1 MEPRIKIIKI
11 SNGVYQITNNMGR
24 KIVDTNFN
32 GWGGDL
38 RGPEFELIKKLLDS
52 EDLEIK
58 HTPFNIDTI
67 VDDETAQDW
76 CRVLY
81 YKDYNEKD
89 FLRAMRSFSLKISE
103 ITNLGKNG
111 TMKKLIT
118 IVAIILAFSGL
129 NAQTPAPSK
138 QIWTTSNTIEQEGT
152 VCVKSVDN
160 LFNIYAVLL
169 IEIDK
174 EQQLNELVFY
184 EVFNESYLFSLDA
197 CIEYDYKPWCD
208 YKLYLSGSGNG
219 YYYYYDV
226 ILAH

>member
-1 MEPRIKIIKI
+1 MEQRIKIIKIIKI

-52 EDLEIK
+52 EDLKIK

-111 TMKKLIT
+111 TMMK
-118 IVAIILAFSGL
+118 F
-129 NAQTPAPSK
+129 
-138 QIWTTSNTIEQEGT
+138 
-152 VCVKSVDN
+152 
-160 LFNIYAVLL
+160 
-169 IEIDK
+169 
-174 EQQLNELVFY
+174 
-184 EVFNESYLFSLDA
+184 
-197 CIEYDYKPWCD
+197 
-208 YKLYLSGSGNG
+208 
-219 YYYYYDV
+219 
-226 ILAH
+226 